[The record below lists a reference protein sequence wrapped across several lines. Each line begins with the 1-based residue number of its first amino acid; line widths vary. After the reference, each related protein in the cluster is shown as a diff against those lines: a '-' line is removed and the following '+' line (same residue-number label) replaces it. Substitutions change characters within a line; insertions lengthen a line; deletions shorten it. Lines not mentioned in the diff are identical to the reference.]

1 MILSKNSKLKTIRG
15 KEIIKIT
22 IKNQKE
28 VTGKK
33 KKEKSMKKKKRRI
46 TSIKNEIGNII
57 TYLANIKRIKRNI
70 NNWMPLNWIILRIN
84 ERVLMY

>member
-1 MILSKNSKLKTIRG
+1 
-15 KEIIKIT
+15 
-22 IKNQKE
+22 
-28 VTGKK
+28 
-33 KKEKSMKKKKRRI
+33 MKKKKRRI
-46 TSIKNEIGNII
+46 TSIRNEIGNII

>member
-22 IKNQKE
+22 IKNKKE

-33 KKEKSMKKKKRRI
+33 KRKIHEEEKEK
-46 TSIKNEIGNII
+46 NYQYQE
-57 TYLANIKRIKRNI
+57 
-70 NNWMPLNWIILRIN
+70 
-84 ERVLMY
+84 